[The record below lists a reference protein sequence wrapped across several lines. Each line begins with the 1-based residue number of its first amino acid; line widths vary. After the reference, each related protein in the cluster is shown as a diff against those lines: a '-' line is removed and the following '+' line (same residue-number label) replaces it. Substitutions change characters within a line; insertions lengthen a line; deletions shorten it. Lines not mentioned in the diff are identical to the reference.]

1 MEVIC
6 YEKKIAKVCALS
18 AVFSLF
24 LSVSAFAGQQ
34 TRRVEYNNESFSS
47 GYMDDY
53 NVSHSIRGTASAQA
67 NVGWDEGY
75 SGWVISANFDRPD
88 VTVDGNSI
96 GVEYKGDTVYSG
108 SIAYQEFEL
117 NNSGH
122 FVIPHISCDEYGDTS
137 FWVNSR

>member
-1 MEVIC
+1 M
-6 YEKKIAKVCALS
+6 
-18 AVFSLF
+18 
-24 LSVSAFAGQQ
+24 
-34 TRRVEYNNESFSS
+34 EYNNEPFSF

-53 NVSHSIRGTASAQA
+53 NVSHSIRGTASVQA
-67 NVGWDEGY
+67 NVGWDEGS

-96 GVEYKGDTVYSG
+96 GIEYNSSTVYRG
-108 SIAYQEFEL
+108 NMAYQEFEL

-122 FVIPHISCDEYGDTS
+122 YVIPYISCDEYGDTS

>member
-1 MEVIC
+1 M
-6 YEKKIAKVCALS
+6 KKKVAKVCALS

-47 GYMDDY
+47 GYTDDY
-53 NVSHSIRGTASAQA
+53 NVSHSIRGTASVQA
-67 NVGWDEGY
+67 NVGWEEGY
-75 SGWVISANFDRPD
+75 SGW

-96 GVEYKGDTVYSG
+96 GVEYKGDTVYRG
-108 SIAYQEFEL
+108 STAHQEFEL

-122 FVIPHISCDEYGDTS
+122 YVIPYISCDEYGDTS

>member
-1 MEVIC
+1 MK
-6 YEKKIAKVCALS
+6 KKIAKVCALS

-34 TRRVEYNNESFSS
+34 TRRVEYNNEPCSF

-53 NVSHSIRGTASAQA
+53 NVSHSIRGTASVQA
-67 NVGWDEGY
+67 NVGWDEGS

-88 VTVDGNSI
+88 VTVDGKSI
-96 GVEYKGDTVYSG
+96 GIEYNSSTVYRG
-108 SIAYQEFEL
+108 NMAYQEFEL

-122 FVIPHISCDEYGDTS
+122 YVIPYISCDEYGDTS

>member
-1 MEVIC
+1 MK
-6 YEKKIAKVCALS
+6 KKIAKVCALS

-24 LSVSAFAGQQ
+24 AGQQ
-34 TRRVEYNNESFSS
+34 TRRVEYNNEPFSF

-53 NVSHSIRGTASAQA
+53 NVSHSIRGTASVQA
-67 NVGWDEGY
+67 NVGWDEGS

-96 GVEYKGDTVYSG
+96 GIEYNSSTVYRG
-108 SIAYQEFEL
+108 NMAYQEFEL

-122 FVIPHISCDEYGDTS
+122 YVIPYISCDEYGDTS

>member
-1 MEVIC
+1 MK
-6 YEKKIAKVCALS
+6 KKIAKVCALS

-75 SGWVISANFDRPD
+75 SGWVILANFDRPD